1 MKTLYFSF
9 FCRTSHL
16 TFLTFFLTRFRSKHD
31 PLKFVSNGHL
41 DFFQWKE
48 TKKIHDSIK
57 FFLVVYCSS
66 VFYCDCFFFSFKAC
80 TAPSMPLMLHNHR
93 SVCWED
99 SQSIMVLGGGGN
111 CFSFGTHLNDAP
123 VFINL
128 PPS

>member
-1 MKTLYFSF
+1 MG
-9 FCRTSHL
+9 TSI
-16 TFLTFFLTRFRSKHD
+16 F
-31 PLKFVSNGHL
+31 SNGKRQKKSMIL
-41 DFFQWKE
+41 SNFILLFTVVLFF
-48 TKKIHDSIK
+48 IVI
-57 FFLVVYCSS
+57 V
-66 VFYCDCFFFSFKAC
+66 FFSFKAC